1 MKKKLALKNAAL
13 EACRDLGLE
22 PMQVFIP
29 AYADQHNAN
38 QRMNEGIGGM
48 SSPQKQKEKAPPGAK
63 APAPQS
69 MIDRVRASFRPEN
82 VTVWASKPKKGGPS
96 G

>member
-1 MKKKLALKNAAL
+1 
-13 EACRDLGLE
+13 
-22 PMQVFIP
+22 MQVFIP
-29 AYADQHNAN
+29 ACADQHNAN
-38 QRMNEGIGGM
+38 QRKNEDVGV
-48 SSPQKQKEKAPPGAK
+48 SSPQEQKEKAPPGAK

-82 VTVWASKPKKGGPS
+82 VTVWASKPKRGGPS